1 MAGTAAVV
9 RLEDVHKTYRT
20 GEVDV
25 HAVRGVSLEIA
36 RGEFVAFMGSSG
48 SGKSTL
54 MNLLGCLDR
63 PTRGRYLLDGFDVS
77 GLDRDQLA
85 DIRNRK
91 LGFVFQSFNLLP
103 RTSALENVELPL
115 LYGEHRLTNAELGEK
130 ARKVLATVGL
140 SGRED
145 HHPSQLS
152 GGQQQRVAIARAL
165 INDPEVVL
173 ADEPTG
179 NLDSRTSLE
188 IMDIFQK
195 LNERGITIVMVTHE
209 TDIAA
214 FAKRNIVMRDGTVQ
228 TDQPSRTTPD
238 CGKRNEEFG
247 DQEMKFESTFKIA
260 FRALRRNKLRSVLTA
275 LGIIIGVGAVIA
287 MVSIGN
293 GAKAQ
298 VEQQIASLGENVIL
312 IFSGSVTSSGIRT
325 GWGSAGTL
333 KIEDAEAIRREVPG
347 VIAVSEEVISTRQVS
362 AGNQNWFTRVYG
374 ESPEYF
380 DIRQWP
386 LSDGASFTGQD
397 VRSSNKVCVI
407 GRTTASQ
414 VFGSEDPIGQVL
426 RIQGVPFLVTGVLTP
441 KGLSPQGTDQDDIVI
456 MPYTSAMKRVIGGS
470 TLRGINVQVAS
481 PNDLAPAQQQ
491 ITELLRQR
499 HNIRAGRDDDFTVR
513 NQQEIAETAT
523 ATSRIMALLLGAIAS
538 VSLIVGG
545 IGIMNIM
552 LVSVTERTRE
562 IGVRLAVGAHGR
574 DILTQFLIEAVTL
587 SVIGGAIGILLG
599 LGASRMLSV
608 FAHWPT
614 LISIP
619 SIIAAFF
626 VSAAVGIFF
635 GFYPAREAARLDPIE
650 ALRYE

>member
-1 MAGTAAVV
+1 M
-9 RLEDVHKTYRT
+9 
-20 GEVDV
+20 
-25 HAVRGVSLEIA
+25 
-36 RGEFVAFMGSSG
+36 
-48 SGKSTL
+48 
-54 MNLLGCLDR
+54 
-63 PTRGRYLLDGFDVS
+63 
-77 GLDRDQLA
+77 
-85 DIRNRK
+85 
-91 LGFVFQSFNLLP
+91 
-103 RTSALENVELPL
+103 
-115 LYGEHRLTNAELGEK
+115 
-130 ARKVLATVGL
+130 
-140 SGRED
+140 
-145 HHPSQLS
+145 
-152 GGQQQRVAIARAL
+152 RV
-165 INDPEVVL
+165 
-173 ADEPTG
+173 
-179 NLDSRTSLE
+179 
-188 IMDIFQK
+188 
-195 LNERGITIVMVTHE
+195 
-209 TDIAA
+209 
-214 FAKRNIVMRDGTVQ
+214 
-228 TDQPSRTTPD
+228 
-238 CGKRNEEFG
+238 
-247 DQEMKFESTFKIA
+247 ESTFRIA

-298 VEQQIASLGENVIL
+298 VEEQIASLGENVIL

-347 VIAVSEEVISTRQVS
+347 VIAVSEEVISTSQVS
-362 AGNQNWFTRVYG
+362 AGNQNWFTRIYG

-386 LSDGASFTGQD
+386 LSDGAVFTPQD
-397 VRSSNKVCVI
+397 VRSANKVCVI

-414 VFGSEDPIGQVL
+414 IFGSESPIGQVL
-426 RIQGVPFLVTGVLTP
+426 RIKGVPFLITGVLTP

-456 MPYTSAMKRVIGGS
+456 MPYTSAMKRVLGGT

-481 PNDLAPAQQQ
+481 PADLAPAQDQV
-491 ITELLRQR
+491 TELLRQR

-523 ATSRIMALLLGAIAS
+523 ATSRVMTLLLGAIAS
-538 VSLIVGG
+538 VSLVVGG

-574 DILTQFLIEAVTL
+574 DILTQFLIEAVSL
-587 SVIGGAIGILLG
+587 SLIGGVIGILLG
-599 LGASRMLSV
+599 LGTSRVLSV
-608 FAHWPT
+608 VAHWPT

-635 GFYPAREAARLDPIE
+635 GFYPARQAAQLDPIE

>member
-1 MAGTAAVV
+1 M
-9 RLEDVHKTYRT
+9 R
-20 GEVDV
+20 VD
-25 HAVRGVSLEIA
+25 
-36 RGEFVAFMGSSG
+36 
-48 SGKSTL
+48 
-54 MNLLGCLDR
+54 
-63 PTRGRYLLDGFDVS
+63 
-77 GLDRDQLA
+77 
-85 DIRNRK
+85 
-91 LGFVFQSFNLLP
+91 
-103 RTSALENVELPL
+103 
-115 LYGEHRLTNAELGEK
+115 
-130 ARKVLATVGL
+130 
-140 SGRED
+140 
-145 HHPSQLS
+145 
-152 GGQQQRVAIARAL
+152 
-165 INDPEVVL
+165 
-173 ADEPTG
+173 
-179 NLDSRTSLE
+179 
-188 IMDIFQK
+188 
-195 LNERGITIVMVTHE
+195 
-209 TDIAA
+209 
-214 FAKRNIVMRDGTVQ
+214 
-228 TDQPSRTTPD
+228 
-238 CGKRNEEFG
+238 
-247 DQEMKFESTFKIA
+247 STFKIA

-347 VIAVSEEVISTRQVS
+347 VIAVSEEVVSTSQVS
-362 AGNQNWFTRVYG
+362 AGNQNWFTRIYG

-380 DIRQWP
+380 EIREWP
-386 LSDGASFTGQD
+386 LNDGALFTAQD
-397 VRSSNKVCVI
+397 VRSANKVCVI
-407 GRTTASQ
+407 GRTTARQ
-414 VFGSEDPIGQVL
+414 IFGSESAIGQIL
-426 RIQGVPFLVTGVLTP
+426 RIKGVPFLVTGVLTP

-456 MPYTSAMKRVIGGS
+456 MPYTSAMKRVIGGT
-470 TLRGINVQVAS
+470 TLRGINVQVAA

-499 HNIRAGRDDDFTVR
+499 HNIRSGRDDDFTVR
-513 NQQEIAETAT
+513 NQQEIAEAAT
-523 ATSRIMALLLGAIAS
+523 ATSKVLTLLLGAIAS
-538 VSLIVGG
+538 VSLVVGG

-574 DILTQFLIEAVTL
+574 DILTQFLSEAVTL

-599 LGASRMLSV
+599 LGTSWLLSV

-614 LISIP
+614 LISVP